1 MATAALGR
9 IRSGGGAM
17 IRSPRAGIIVGA
29 LLFSTGGV
37 AIKAASL
44 TGWQLASF
52 RSGVAALFLA
62 AVLPRTLA
70 AISWRVML
78 VGTAYAATL
87 VLFVLANRLTTGAN
101 AIYLQ
106 STSPFFLVLLAPL
119 LLNERPGRR
128 DIAPLVCVVLGL
140 VLVLAGADQPVATA
154 PDPGLGNGLA
164 LVSGLT
170 YALLLIG
177 FRWLGRADGHP
188 DAPVASVIAG
198 NALAC
203 VATLTFAL
211 PVVDFSAADL
221 GAVLFLGVVQIGVAY
236 VLVTRGMREVPALDA
251 SLLLLVE
258 PALNPIW
265 TWALLGERPT
275 ALAVMGGVAIAVGTV
290 VRAGFSARTVTPVT

>member
-1 MATAALGR
+1 
-9 IRSGGGAM
+9 
-17 IRSPRAGIIVGA
+17 V
-29 LLFSTGGV
+29 
-37 AIKAASL
+37 
-44 TGWQLASF
+44 
-52 RSGVAALFLA
+52 
-62 AVLPRTLA
+62 
-70 AISWRVML
+70 L
-78 VGTAYAATL
+78 VGLAYAATL

-106 STSPFFLVLLAPL
+106 STSPFFLVLLAPW
-119 LLNERPGRR
+119 LLNEPPERR
-128 DIAPLVCVVLGL
+128 DIVPLVCVVLGL

-154 PDPGLGNGLA
+154 PDPSLGNGLA

-188 DAPVASVIAG
+188 DAAVASVITG
-198 NALAC
+198 NALAA
-203 VATLTFAL
+203 VATLAFAL
-211 PVVDFSAADL
+211 PVVDFSTADL

-236 VLVTRGMREVPALDA
+236 VMVTRGMREVPALDA

-275 ALAVMGGVAIAVGTV
+275 ALAVMGGVAIAIGTV
-290 VRAGFSARTVTPVT
+290 IRAGFSARTVTPVT